1 MLTCRKA
8 LTVLLLLLMAVIT
21 ARAFVSVSG
30 GLLLRNG
37 EPQGLYSVFATDTT
51 TLRLI
56 QSAAFMTNN
65 R

>member
-1 MLTCRKA
+1 MPGDDYCGDPA
-8 LTVLLLLLMAVIT
+8 H
-21 ARAFVSVSG
+21 
-30 GLLLRNG
+30 